1 MIQYATLAGAG
12 AILAYL
18 ASSVNIL
25 QHMRNS
31 EQASQSQRPL
41 IAIIGIALLLHIIS
55 LYPRVI
61 SATGYDFSFFPVS
74 SLIFFVICLIG
85 WLTLLNRQP
94 VNSLLLVLLPLAAM
108 TIAAALLF
116 NTNYMPRTVLP
127 AGVAAHVLLSIVSVG
142 LFTIAALQ
150 ALLMKLQMQQL
161 KERHTTGII
170 EALPPLQSMEL
181 LLFNVLW
188 AGFFCLSLGLL
199 LGGIYVEDLFAQHLA
214 HKTAFSICAWFV
226 FASLLWGRHQL
237 GWRGRIAVNWTI
249 IGLALLTAGFFG
261 TKLVLELILQRP

>member
-18 ASSVNIL
+18 ASTVNIL
-25 QHMRNS
+25 LRVRNS
-31 EQASQSQRPL
+31 EQAAQSQQPL
-41 IAIIGIALLLHIIS
+41 FALIGVALLLHITS
-55 LYPRVI
+55 LYPMVI
-61 SATGYDFSFFPVS
+61 SESGYDFSFFPVS
-74 SLIFFVICLIG
+74 SLIFFIICLIG
-85 WLTLLNRQP
+85 WLTLLSRQP
-94 VNSLLLVLLPLAAM
+94 LNSLLLVLLPLAAI

-116 NTNYMPRTVLP
+116 NSNYTPRTDLP

-181 LLFNVLW
+181 VLFNVLW
-188 AGFFCLSLGLL
+188 AGFFCLSAGLI

-226 FASLLWGRHQL
+226 FASVLWGRHRL
-237 GWRGRIAVNWTI
+237 GWRGRIAVNWTLV
-249 IGLALLTAGFFG
+249 GLALLTAGFFG
-261 TKLVLELILQRP
+261 TKLVLELILQGP